1 MRRVH
6 LGPVGIW
13 WSGSWRAER
22 VDAATGAGDAPGS
35 VADVAAEM
43 ESLGYST
50 LWTSAG
56 FEPGLP
62 PIFERLLEATT
73 SINVASGIASI
84 WATAPADLFG
94 AVTRLEARHP
104 GRFVLGLGASHA
116 VIAEGYARPYS
127 HMVEY
132 LDELDGLGGRTG
144 PKDEVP
150 GVAQDHRVL
159 AALGPRMLELARDRA
174 AGAHPYFVPAEHTA
188 RARQALGPGPVLAP
202 EVTVVLERDPSTA
215 RALART
221 FTSLYL
227 TLPNYSNN
235 LRSLGFTDDD
245 LAGGGSDRLVD
256 AVVCWGDLDAV
267 AAKVGEHRQAG
278 ADHVCIQVISPVPLH
293 FPLAQYRALAPA
305 LMS

>member
-13 WSGSWRAER
+13 WSGSWRAEG
-22 VDAATGAGDAPGS
+22 VEGAEGS

-43 ESLGYST
+43 ESLGYSM

-56 FEPGLP
+56 FDPGLP
-62 PIFERLLEATT
+62 PIFERLLGATT
-73 SINVASGIASI
+73 TAKVASGIASI
-84 WATAPADLFG
+84 WPNSPAELTA
-94 AVTRLEARHP
+94 AVAGLEQRHP

-116 VIAEGYARPYS
+116 VIAEQYARPYS
-127 HMVEY
+127 HMATF
-132 LDELDGLGGRTG
+132 LTELDTRAGLDGS
-144 PKDEVP
+144 KDQTAAVSK
-150 GVAQDHRVL
+150 DRRVL

-188 RARQALGPGPVLAP
+188 RARQALGPDPVLAP

-235 LRSLGFTDDD
+235 LRSLGFGDDD

-256 AVVCWGDLDAV
+256 AVVCWGDLGGV
-267 AAKVGEHRQAG
+267 AAKVGEHREAG
-278 ADHVCIQVISPVPLH
+278 ADHVCIQVISPVPMH